1 MVSKWKRAIRKGH
14 TNFLVFYFWYLK
26 LVPIDSALNFA
37 SGKLT
42 WISKKCTN
50 GFKKDCQIW
59 KSELIFSEMSFV
71 IYSRKTG
78 KYLNQNFLQEGDQE
92 LCGKNSVCQILI
104 LFLWLVTPPCFQVKV
119 SQILQKVIVFFLEK
133 EDEIKASFWHIWIVQ
148 WLKFFRTTAYVFRF
162 FPSSGGKEEKRCP
175 FGPKVLTL
183 CPFLFHK

>member
-14 TNFLVFYFWYLK
+14 TSFLVFYFWYLK

-78 KYLNQNFLQEGDQE
+78 KYLNQIFFAGSWPGIVWIKQYLSRFDSTPLTSDPALFPGTNIPNIAKSNRIFPRKGRWDKEF
-92 LCGKNSVCQILI
+92 ILI
-104 LFLWLVTPPCFQVKV
+104 YLDSSIDEVFPHYCLIFSIFSIFRRKRGVLV
-119 SQILQKVIVFFLEK
+119 
-133 EDEIKASFWHIWIVQ
+133 
-148 WLKFFRTTAYVFRF
+148 
-162 FPSSGGKEEKRCP
+162 
-175 FGPKVLTL
+175 GPKVLTL
-183 CPFLFHK
+183 GPSPFHK